1 MVELC
6 TYVSTS
12 YIRQT
17 LAQFKQTLVD
27 KEVGDFFRKKFR
39 YDSDIPSTPIRKKI
53 IMIYHHIKLPIF
65 WVHPPSTIH
74 DWTLGKV
81 SWVNFTSY

>member
-17 LAQFKQTLVD
+17 LAQFKQKLVD

-39 YDSDIPSTPIRKKI
+39 YDSDIPSTPIRNKNYDDISSYKI
-53 IMIYHHIKLPIF
+53 AHFLGA
-65 WVHPPSTIH
+65 PPY
-74 DWTLGKV
+74 LGG
-81 SWVNFTSY
+81 

>member
-17 LAQFKQTLVD
+17 LALFKQTLVD
-27 KEVGDFFRKKFR
+27 KEGGDFVQKKFR
-39 YDSDIPSTPIRKKI
+39 YDSDISSTPTRNKNYDDI
-53 IMIYHHIKLPIF
+53 
-65 WVHPPSTIH
+65 
-74 DWTLGKV
+74 
-81 SWVNFTSY
+81 TSYKIAHFLGAPP